1 MSKQR
6 IQFGNTELDFLSK
19 TLKVN
24 SDIVD
29 TTKKEF
35 LLLFT
40 LLSSLG
46 RIFSR
51 TQLLDDVWGMDF
63 ESLERTVDV
72 HVNKLREKLAKSD
85 VSIISVRGLGYKAEQ
100 K

>member
-1 MSKQR
+1 MFQ
-6 IQFGNTELDFLSK
+6 K

-24 SDIVD
+24 GITVD

-40 LLSSLG
+40 LLSSQG

-51 TQLLDDVWGMDF
+51 AQLLDEVWGLDS

-72 HVNKLREKLAKSD
+72 RINKLREKLLQSD
-85 VSIISVRGLGYKAEQ
+85 VAIVSVRGLGYKAEL